1 MTFKS
6 IRSAISLY
14 AGCCVLAVV
23 LTLIGYF
30 YYAGE
35 QSQRLVAEST
45 NQLVEEAVGDN
56 LLSLARASSSEIQ
69 RSLEFPLHVA
79 SGLADLNRQMI
90 RSEGSSTT
98 QLMMTRK
105 ELSTVVRNALMSNQE
120 LLDTYIGWEP
130 NAVDGRDLEYLGNT
144 SSGSDANGRFT
155 PWWYRNES
163 GEPLLD
169 SMSPTMESKKNLP
182 NGVREGEYYLCAKET
197 KRPCVVD
204 PAPYE
209 MNGKQVMMASF
220 TVPIMAEGKFRGA
233 AGADLSVEFVQEIL
247 SAANSSLYGGV
258 GEMALIATNGGVVG
272 YTQDKSKLGMK
283 AGLVFDKQLI
293 ELIDSVRE
301 SRSARQIYKFNGFY
315 HLLHSFKIGETDSS
329 WVLMIRLPESAAL
342 KNLVELQG
350 KLSAQRKSGIA
361 GMATVGF
368 TVAIL
373 ALIILW
379 FVSNGVARQLR
390 RLVKTLSDVTEGDGD
405 LTRRLDVQRRD
416 ELGEIASGL
425 NSFLNKLQNMIV
437 NVVGSVREVS
447 ESSLQT
453 ERIAVKTHGGSQKQL
468 EEVEQ
473 VATAVH
479 EMTAAAQEVARN
491 AGRAAE
497 AASLAEVATGDGMQI
512 VQDNLDAIRAV
523 AEEMEAAREVVQNLA
538 RGGESIGDI
547 LTTIS
552 GIADQTN
559 LLALNA
565 AIEAARAGE
574 QGRGFAVVADEV
586 RSLAQ
591 KTQRATGEIQAMIN
605 QLQAGTREAVTA
617 MHKSQQ
623 CAETSVSQANKAA
636 EALKSIKQS
645 VSIINDLS
653 AQIASA
659 AEEQSAVAE
668 DINRNVINIGRVAS
682 DVAERASQSSE
693 ASAVLRQLAAKQQ
706 EVVGQFKV

>member
-1 MTFKS
+1 MDFRS
-6 IRSAISLY
+6 IRSAIALY

-23 LTLIGYF
+23 LTLIGFF
-30 YYAGE
+30 YYASEHG
-35 QSQRLVAEST
+35 QGLVAEST
-45 NQLVEEAVGDN
+45 SQLVEKAVGEN

-79 SGLADLNRQMI
+79 TGLADLNKQMV
-90 RSEGSSTT
+90 RAEGDGAV
-98 QLMMTRK
+98 QLMLTR
-105 ELSTVVRNALMSNQE
+105 EALSKVVRNALMSNYQ
-120 LLDTYIGWEP
+120 LLDAYIGWEP
-130 NAVDGRDLEYLGNT
+130 NAVDGRDSEYVGNT

-163 GEPLLD
+163 GEPMLD
-169 SMSPTMESKKNLP
+169 SMSSTMDSEKTLP

-197 KRPCVVD
+197 ERPCVVD

-209 MNGKQVMMASF
+209 MNGKKVMMASF

-247 SAANSSLYGGV
+247 NAANSSLYGGV
-258 GEMALIATNGGVVG
+258 GQMALIATNGGVVA

-283 AGLVFDKQLI
+283 AGLVFGEPLV
-293 ELIDSVRE
+293 ELIDSVSE
-301 SRSARQIYKFNGFY
+301 SRSAQHLYKSDGAYQLIYP
-315 HLLHSFKIGETDSS
+315 FKIGETDSS
-329 WVLMIRLPESAAL
+329 WVLMIRLPESAVLKSLTAL
-342 KNLVELQG
+342 QE
-350 KLSAQRKSGIA
+350 KLAVQRKSGIA
-361 GMATVGF
+361 GMAVVGAM
-368 TVAIL
+368 VAIL

-390 RLVKTLSDVTEGDGD
+390 QLVRALNDVTEGDGD

-425 NSFLNKLQNMIV
+425 NNFLNKLQGIIV
-437 NVVGSVREVS
+437 KVVGSVQEVS

-453 ERIAVKTHGGSQKQL
+453 ERIAVKTHGGIQKQL
-468 EEVEQ
+468 EEVDQ
-473 VATAVH
+473 VATAIH

-491 AGRAAE
+491 AGRTAE
-497 AASLAEVATGDGMQI
+497 AASMAEFATGDGMQI
-512 VQDNLDAIRAV
+512 VQDNLEAISAV
-523 AEEMEAAREVVQNLA
+523 AEELEAAREVVQHLA
-538 RGGESIGDI
+538 RSGESIGEI

-605 QLQAGTREAVTA
+605 QLQAGTREAVVA

-636 EALKSIKQS
+636 EALRSIKQS
-645 VSIINDLS
+645 VSIINDMS

-668 DINRNVINIGRVAS
+668 DINRSVINIGQAAS
-682 DVAERASQSSE
+682 DVAEGASQSSE
-693 ASAVLRQLAAKQQ
+693 ASAVLSRLAAKQQ